1 MATRS
6 KTKRR
11 DTDRFCLEFSTLS
24 LRILCLCLLGLVV
37 SCGGGGGGGSGPTT
51 PPPPP
56 TPSASFTASSTSFNT
71 SQTLGEADVT
81 QEFTVTNSGDASGT
95 FSLTTAADWI
105 SLDSTSGTL
114 AVGASQTITATLSC
128 SVDETRT
135 GTISLSGGSGGT
147 VQIRINHVCTAPPI
161 EIILTFLTT
170 VSNGKFQED
179 ATGSFSF
186 TISSPWDGQ
195 GAVTYSLT
203 SDNNVTFDPVT
214 GSVEPDQTVDVNI
227 SRMCAHLGDT
237 IVSIT
242 IQIDEVEEPFEWTT
256 SCTGNVINHVVV
268 EYFQG
273 IRTAVVHHDAA
284 DTTWST
290 DVQPSSYLVAP
301 RRTFLSAFVEHVVS
315 ETPAIEFTMTPS
327 GNPVVEVI
335 PTTTVQSDTD
345 DAVWITNFVLD
356 LSSEEIDRNSGWT
369 TSLSW
374 NGVVSGSPVTFQFA
388 DLDLSVPAS
397 DERIQNIKLGVL
409 DVEPFQIRFVP
420 ITTQDGTPTF
430 DGSTYLTHPNDLL
443 PTSNWTQ
450 TVDDPLEALADDV
463 RLNDVLL
470 LLAERW
476 IRQSLNPVIFYH
488 GIIELPA
495 DSLEPCGLS
504 YVAGQVAVSNVPST
518 QCDEYTIAH
527 ELGHNL
533 SLDHSPGCAAPDAD
547 PLFPY
552 SDGRIGSED
561 GWVLSTQTY
570 IPSETDHYDLMG
582 YCNNIGPTFL
592 ARYHFAKAAQNADSR
607 MSQAIGAIAAIK
619 SEDQKSIVDKEQVRS
634 LVVTGKVDLYGNFR
648 LFSVSLSDLSPPV
661 NQNVIEAPYEFLVSD
676 SATGKLLAAKRFRL
690 QKIAHSDE
698 AHWYF
703 SIPLPTLPVLTEF
716 SVRDQQGN
724 LYLQQDLSEKLDFLT
739 EHKIYMH
746 ADRTQ

>member
-11 DTDRFCLEFSTLS
+11 ETDRFCLEFSTLS

-37 SCGGGGGGGSGPTT
+37 SCGGGGGGSGPTT

-56 TPSASFTASSTSFNT
+56 TPSASFTANSTSFNT

-105 SLDSTSGTL
+105 LLDSTSGTL

-147 VQIRINHVCTAPPI
+147 VQITINHVCIAPPI
-161 EIILTFLTT
+161 EISLTFLTT
-170 VSNGKFQED
+170 VSDGKFQED
-179 ATGSFSF
+179 ATGLFSF

-195 GAVTYSLT
+195 GAVTYTLT
-203 SDNNVTFDPVT
+203 SDNDVTFDPDT
-214 GSVEPDQTVDVNI
+214 GSVEPDETVTTDI
-227 SRMCAHLGDT
+227 SRLCTHLGET
-237 IVSIT
+237 LVTIT
-242 IQIDEVEEPFEWTT
+242 IQINDVEEPFEWTT
-256 SCTGNVINHVVV
+256 SCTGNVINRVVA

-273 IRTAVVHHDAA
+273 IRTAVVHHNA
-284 DTTWST
+284 DDETWTT

-301 RRTFLSAFVEHVVS
+301 RRTFLSAHVEHVVS
-315 ETPAIEFTMTPS
+315 ETPVVEFTLTPS
-327 GNPVVEVI
+327 TNPAVEVN

-345 DAVWITNFVLD
+345 DSVWITNFVLD
-356 LSSEEIDRNSGWT
+356 LSSEEIDRTSGWT

-388 DLDLSVPAS
+388 DLDLSAPAP
-397 DERIQNIKLGVL
+397 DERIENIKLGVL

-420 ITTQDGTPTF
+420 ITTQDGTPEF
-430 DGSTYLTHPNDLL
+430 DASTYLTHPSDLL

-450 TVDDPLEALADDV
+450 SVDESLEALADDV

-476 IRQSLNPVIFYH
+476 IRQSLNPVVFYH

-504 YVAGQVAVSNVPST
+504 YVAGQAAVSNVPNT

-552 SDGRIGSED
+552 SDGRIGNED

-570 IPSETDHYDLMG
+570 IEGETDHYDLMG

-607 MSQAIGAIAAIK
+607 MNQAIGAIAAVK
-619 SEDQKSIVDKEQVRS
+619 SDDQVSVVGKEQARS
-634 LVVTGKVDLYGNFR
+634 LVVTGKVDPYGNFE
-648 LFSVSLSDLSPPV
+648 LFSVSLSDLAPPLNENLV
-661 NQNVIEAPYEFLVSD
+661 EAPYEFLVSD
-676 SATGKLLAAKRFRL
+676 SATGKLLVAKRFYL
-690 QKIAHSDE
+690 QEVAHRDE
-698 AHWYF
+698 THWYL
-703 SIPLPTLPVLTEF
+703 SIPLPALPVLTDF
-716 SVRDQQGN
+716 SVRDKQGN
-724 LYLQQDLSEKLDFLT
+724 LYLQEDLSEKLEFLT

-746 ADRTQ
+746 ADREP